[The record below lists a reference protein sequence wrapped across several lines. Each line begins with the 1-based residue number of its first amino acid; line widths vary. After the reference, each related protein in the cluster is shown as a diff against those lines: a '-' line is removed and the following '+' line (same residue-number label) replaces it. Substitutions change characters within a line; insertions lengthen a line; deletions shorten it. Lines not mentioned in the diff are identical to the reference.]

1 MAGRGKANAA
11 GRTPTRRKA
20 QGPAQSDAQMTRRT
34 AMLGAGGLGVF
45 GVLVGRFYQL
55 QVAQS
60 ENYLSLSEQNR
71 FNYQTV
77 LPSRGIV
84 RDRYGEPLAR
94 NTLDYRVDIVAEQ
107 VDDLEL
113 TLGQLSDVISL
124 SDKDLERIRKD
135 IRRKPG
141 FVPVTVSDH
150 LEWDEFAAL
159 NMRVHALPGVIPTAG
174 EGRAYPE
181 DGIFSHTLG
190 YVGKANDADIERDD
204 DPLLLQPAFRIGKTG
219 VEQAADETLRGSAG
233 RLRVEVSARGR
244 VVREWPDPRDAAKPG
259 RDVWLTLDAPLQRF
273 AAEQFEDDSGGLA
286 VVDCMT
292 GELRTLLSMPTFD
305 ANLFVS
311 GLTQADMDALNG
323 DEKRPQYN
331 KVLSGGYPPA
341 STYKMAV
348 MLAALES
355 GLVDPYKRVFCG
367 GKVRL
372 GNRNFH
378 CWKRQGHGP
387 MDMRD
392 ALKNSCDTYFYEIA
406 QVIGIEAIAASA
418 RKLGLGQRFDLGVA
432 GEKAGIVPDPEW
444 KQTRIGSG
452 WRMGDTLNASIG
464 QGFVLAT
471 PLQLAV
477 MAARL
482 GNGRQ
487 ALSPTLFAGVD
498 RDAPAALDID
508 PAHIAFVQDAMWSV
522 CEEPGG
528 TAYRP
533 NGLGI
538 QGFDMAGKTG
548 TAQVRGISRA
558 ERAAGVTKNEDLPWK
573 YRDHSV
579 FVGYAPYDAPRF
591 AVGCVVEHGGSGSR
605 RAASIVRAVL
615 GEALKRDGLTARAEV
630 AAPGTT
636 L

>member
-1 MAGRGKANAA
+1 MARRGKANAPGA
-11 GRTPTRRKA
+11 NPARRSAPDAA
-20 QGPAQSDAQMTRRT
+20 QTDAQMTRRT
-34 AMLGAGGLGVF
+34 ALLGAGGLGVF
-45 GVLVGRFYQL
+45 GVLTGRFYQL
-55 QVAQS
+55 QVAQA
-60 ENYLSLSEQNR
+60 ENYLALSEQNR
-71 FNYQTV
+71 FNYRTV

-84 RDRYGEPLAR
+84 RDRHGEPLAR

-113 TLGQLSDVISL
+113 TLSQLSRVIEL
-124 SDKDLERIRKD
+124 SETELERIRKD

-150 LEWDEFAAL
+150 LDWDEFAAL

-190 YVGKANDADIERDD
+190 YVGKANDADVERDD

-219 VEQAADETLRGSAG
+219 VEQAADRTLRGGAG
-233 RLRVEVSARGR
+233 RLKVEVSARGR
-244 VVREWPDPRDAAKPG
+244 VVREWPDPADAARPG
-259 RDVWLTLDAPLQRF
+259 QDVWLTLDAPLQRF
-273 AAEQFEDDSGGLA
+273 AAEQFEEDSGGLA

-311 GLTQADMDALNG
+311 GLTQADMDALNN

-355 GLVDPYKRVFCG
+355 GMVDPRKPVFCG
-367 GKVRL
+367 GKLRL
-372 GNRNFH
+372 GNRTFH

-406 QVIGIEAIAASA
+406 QVIGIDAIAAAA
-418 RKLGLGQRFDLGVA
+418 RKLGLGQRHDLGLA
-432 GEKAGIVPDPEW
+432 NEKSGIVPDPAW
-444 KQTRIGSG
+444 KQSRIGSG

-471 PLQLAV
+471 PMQLAV
-477 MAARL
+477 MAARIA
-482 GNGRQ
+482 NGRD

-498 RDAPAALDID
+498 REVPAPLGIE
-508 PAHIAFVQDAMWSV
+508 PSHIAFVQDAMWSV

-538 QGFDMAGKTG
+538 RGFDMAGKTG

-573 YRDHSV
+573 YRDHSI

-591 AVGCVVEHGGSGSR
+591 AVGCVVEHGGSGSK

-615 GEALKRDGLTARAEV
+615 GEALRRDGVTARADV
-630 AAPGTT
+630 QPTRTA

>member
-11 GRTPTRRKA
+11 GKTPSKRKA
-20 QGPAQSDAQMTRRT
+20 QGPTQTDAQMTRRT
-34 AMLGAGGLGVF
+34 AMLGVGGLGVF

-55 QVAQS
+55 QVARS

-113 TLGQLSDVISL
+113 TLGQLSDVFPL
-124 SDKDLERIRKD
+124 SEKELERIRKD

-174 EGRAYPE
+174 EGRAYSE

-190 YVGKANDADIERDD
+190 YVGKANDADIEGDD

-219 VEQAADETLRGSAG
+219 VEQAADAQLRGAAG
-233 RLRVEVSARGR
+233 RLRVEVNARGR
-244 VVREWPDPRDAAKPG
+244 VVREWPDPQDAAQPG
-259 RDVWLTLDAPLQRF
+259 SDVWLTLDAPLQRF
-273 AAEQFEDDSGGLA
+273 AAEQFEEDSGGLA

-355 GLVDPYKRVFCG
+355 GDIDPYRRVFCG
-367 GKVRL
+367 GKTRV
-372 GNRNFH
+372 GNRDFH

-387 MDMRD
+387 MNMRD

-406 QVIGIEAIAASA
+406 QTIGIEAIARSA
-418 RKLGLGQRFDLGVA
+418 RKLGLGQRYDLGVA

-444 KQTRIGSG
+444 KRTRMGAG
-452 WRMGDTLNASIG
+452 WRMGDTMNASIG

-498 RDAPAALDID
+498 REAPPALDID
-508 PAHIAFVQDAMWSV
+508 PEHIAYVQDAMWSV

-528 TAYRP
+528 TAYHA

-558 ERAAGVTKNEDLPWK
+558 ERAAGVIKNEDLPWK

-579 FVGYAPYDAPRF
+579 FVGYAPYDRPRF
-591 AVGCVVEHGGSGSR
+591 AVGCVVEHGGSGSK

-630 AAPGTT
+630 TAPRTA